1 MVDAKYLHALVR
13 SGGRGRWSNTIY
25 RLAKYARQHGGPKY
39 VLMDWGPGTQMRL
52 LSRGRLNQEEY
63 FWGLMEENRDDEL
76 ADRLYQKARQ
86 EPENVYVF
94 FAPPWRHMAGPRRI
108 YELMLEKYGLTAE
121 TVRVFHER
129 DGNPVYVLE
138 RVR

>member
-1 MVDAKYLHALVR
+1 
-13 SGGRGRWSNTIY
+13 
-25 RLAKYARQHGGPKY
+25 
-39 VLMDWGPGTQMRL
+39 
-52 LSRGRLNQEEY
+52 
-63 FWGLMEENRDDEL
+63 
-76 ADRLYQKARQ
+76 
-86 EPENVYVF
+86 
-94 FAPPWRHMAGPRRI
+94 MAGPRRI